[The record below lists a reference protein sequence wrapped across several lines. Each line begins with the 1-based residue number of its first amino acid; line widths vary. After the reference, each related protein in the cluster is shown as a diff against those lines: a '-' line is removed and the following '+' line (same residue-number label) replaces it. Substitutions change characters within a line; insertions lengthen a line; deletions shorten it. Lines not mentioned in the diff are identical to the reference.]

1 MFNLNNTNREY
12 LGFIITYISYLIILL
27 SIIYYGFFILNNINW
42 GFIGTIVLIITGIIY
57 PLLYYKTIKIE
68 KENSNE

>member
-12 LGFIITYISYLIILL
+12 LGFVITYISYLIILL
-27 SIIYYGFFILNNINW
+27 SIIYYGFFILNNVNW

-68 KENSNE
+68 KENVNE